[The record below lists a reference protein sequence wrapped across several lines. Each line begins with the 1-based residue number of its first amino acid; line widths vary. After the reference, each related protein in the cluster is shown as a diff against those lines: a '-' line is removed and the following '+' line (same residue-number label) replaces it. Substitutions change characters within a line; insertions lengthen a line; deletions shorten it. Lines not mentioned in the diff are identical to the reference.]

1 MHVADMGDVP
11 IYTFDLKKSLDIIT
25 ASYVDVLSHDTV
37 PLTLGGDQTV
47 IWPILPAS
55 RDKFGPVALVHVEA
69 YADINDEMFG
79 KRWRVDV
86 RFAGLGKTDAG
97 SMTKFVKLTCLAR
110 DATPAISIGDDSRG
124 GQPSLWKNAGTSRQ
138 PS

>member
-1 MHVADMGDVP
+1 MDDVP
-11 IYTFDLKKSLDIIT
+11 INTFDLKKSVDIIT

-69 YADINDEMFG
+69 YADINDEIFG
-79 KRWRVDV
+79 KRCRVDV

-97 SMTKFVKLTCLAR
+97 
-110 DATPAISIGDDSRG
+110 
-124 GQPSLWKNAGTSRQ
+124 
-138 PS
+138 

>member
-1 MHVADMGDVP
+1 MATSAAPCSNLQAADIDDVA
-11 IYTFDLKKSLDIIT
+11 INTFDLKKSVDIIT

-55 RDKFGPVALVHVEA
+55 RDKFGLVALAHVEA

-79 KRWRVDV
+79 KRCAWMSVSRD
-86 RFAGLGKTDAG
+86 LGRRMPD
-97 SMTKFVKLTCLAR
+97 
-110 DATPAISIGDDSRG
+110 
-124 GQPSLWKNAGTSRQ
+124 Q
-138 PS
+138 

>member
-1 MHVADMGDVP
+1 MHVADMDDVP
-11 IYTFDLKKSLDIIT
+11 INTFDLKKSVDIIT

-37 PLTLGGDQTV
+37 PLTLGGDQTLT
-47 IWPILPAS
+47 WPILPAS

-69 YADINDEMFG
+69 HADINDEMFG

-110 DATPAISIGDDSRG
+110 DATPTISIGDDSRG
-124 GQPSLWKNAGTSRQ
+124 GQPSLWKNACISRQ

>member
-47 IWPILPAS
+47 IWPILLAS
-55 RDKFGPVALVHVEA
+55 RDKFGLVALVHVEA

-79 KRWRVDV
+79 KRCAWMSVSRD
-86 RFAGLGKTDAG
+86 LGRRMPD
-97 SMTKFVKLTCLAR
+97 
-110 DATPAISIGDDSRG
+110 
-124 GQPSLWKNAGTSRQ
+124 Q
-138 PS
+138 